1 MFSNYI
7 AMMEFQ
13 TLPDSYTVT
22 DSHLNLGRQ
31 HNYIPNS
38 NFRSTTFW
46 TPYMMMFSIIVIS
59 GRQVFGCSGCYRG
72 SRTSGCIIQRD
83 VHRR

>member
-31 HNYIPNS
+31 HNDIPNS

-46 TPYMMMFSIIVIS
+46 TP
-59 GRQVFGCSGCYRG
+59 
-72 SRTSGCIIQRD
+72 T
-83 VHRR
+83 